1 MSDGAFALFID
12 QSAGQGG
19 GREGRRVIPIPRA
32 DEVRLSLAFDDFGG
46 PPAANTATA
55 RVRIID
61 NNGNVRDD
69 RTVTIRRGRSTFI
82 TLQSD
87 DRAVS
92 VHTFPIA
99 GPPETLAAV
108 TALVEFET

>member
-19 GREGRRVIPIPRA
+19 GREGRRVIPLPLA
-32 DEVRLSLAFDDFGG
+32 DKVRLSLAFDDFGG

-61 NNGNVRDD
+61 DNGNVRSDS
-69 RTVTIRRGRSTFI
+69 TVTIQRGRSTFI
-82 TLQSD
+82 ALQRD

-92 VHTFPIA
+92 VHTFPI